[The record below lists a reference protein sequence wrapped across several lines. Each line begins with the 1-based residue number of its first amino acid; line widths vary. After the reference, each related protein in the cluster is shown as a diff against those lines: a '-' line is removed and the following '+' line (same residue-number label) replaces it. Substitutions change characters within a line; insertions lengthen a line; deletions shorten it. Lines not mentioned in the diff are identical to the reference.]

1 MTLAFTLLSGE
12 RLWLLLGLAGL
23 AVVYVLRQLRQP
35 RFTVV
40 LPTARALEAV
50 APRRPGWR
58 RHATAT
64 MLLLALATTVF
75 ALARPAHQIRVPER
89 LTTIVVALDVS
100 RSMQATDVRPQRLV
114 VAQEAATRFVRSLPK
129 RIRVGVV
136 TFAADAAIRVPPTED
151 RRAVLH
157 ALTTPTIGD
166 GTAIGEAVFKSL
178 DAIQR
183 SVVGVASPPRGVTP
197 STPTTPSAPTTTVA
211 PSTTPDYRGLPPA
224 GIVLLSDGG
233 TTTGRSERLAAQA
246 AKKAKVRVSTIAYGT
261 PGGEV
266 VVNGQRLTAPVQRQ
280 SLRILADGTKGTFME
295 AATAAELR
303 SAYRQ
308 FSVGLGTK
316 IVDREF
322 TSSVLVGALALL
334 LLTTL
339 GALGWSSRMP

>member
-1 MTLAFTLLSGE
+1 MIGMTLLAGG
-12 RLWLLLGLAGL
+12 RLWLLVGLGALAL
-23 AVVYVLRQLRQP
+23 LYVLRQFRRP
-35 RFTVV
+35 RFSVV

-64 MLLLALATTVF
+64 LLLLSLGVTVF
-75 ALARPAHQIRVPER
+75 ALARPAHQTRVPER
-89 LTTIVVALDVS
+89 LTTIMVALDVS

-114 VAQEAATRFVRSLPK
+114 VAQDAAMHFVNALPK

-136 TFAADAAIRVPPTED
+136 TFAGEASIRVPPTQD
-151 RRAVLH
+151 RRAILH
-157 ALTTPTIGD
+157 ALRTPTIGD

-183 SVVGVASPPRGVTP
+183 SVVGIAVAPKTPTPGAPATP
-197 STPTTPSAPTTTVA
+197 STPTTTQVPAG
-211 PSTTPDYRGLPPA
+211 TPDYRGLPPA

-246 AKKAKVRVSTIAYGT
+246 AKRAKVRVSTIAYGT
-261 PGGEV
+261 PSGEV
-266 VVNGQRLTAPVQRQ
+266 EVNGQRLTAPVQRQ
-280 SLRILADGTKGTFME
+280 SLRILAEGTKGTFME

-316 IVDREF
+316 VVDEEF
-322 TSSVLVGALALL
+322 TSSVLVAALALL
-334 LLTTL
+334 MLTTL
-339 GALGWSSRMP
+339 GALTWSSRIS